1 MSKQHRSNKIE
12 VLSDQAHCRKR
23 PGMYLGSTDT
33 QKEHRWALHPEYYD
47 WIQFREL
54 EYVPGIVKMFDEV
67 ISNSIDEALR
77 TDFDHAN
84 QIDVE
89 IGADH
94 SISISDNGRGIS
106 SDVNAEHGK
115 TEVELAFT
123 QLRAGSNFSEDSFVS
138 IGTHGLGASLVN
150 IMSEWFIAKSCDGNK
165 TIKVQSRWD
174 DTQDAL
180 LSSVQQLK
188 KGKRG
193 TSVTFRPDFSLFAV
207 DGLTTDIL
215 CLIEKRVRDL
225 AVCFPQI
232 RFRWQKKII
241 RESTFRKYINQIAES
256 YEVFEN
262 DKVKIAVLPSEERN
276 HISFVNGIDVYEG
289 GSHLDLVRQTIGSK
303 LVEKLNKKYK
313 KLNLRLPDVT
323 NKTCWVIIT
332 NDIPNPKFRSQTKE
346 FITNNAKDFGDVFD
360 GIDNEAFLKRILKN
374 DDIIDPIIETKKL
387 RLEAKERVELKKK
400 SRAIKKIRVPKHVPA
415 NGDPDKTML
424 FITEGDSAAG
434 MLTNVRNPDL
444 HGCFPL
450 RGKPLNTW
458 GKKPGQILKNAEL
471 QQLMSVLGLEFGS
484 EPDEMNYGYI
494 KILCDADQDG
504 YAIASLLLAFFS
516 HWPKLFEDN
525 RIQIVR
531 CPILVASKSG
541 KKDQRFYSVR
551 AYTEARESGKVD
563 DSWKMT
569 YLKGLGSLTEDEYE
583 RLINSPVE
591 DNITITADSLDA
603 LELAFG
609 KNAEGRKA
617 WLQT

>member
-1 MSKQHRSNKIE
+1 MTQHRSNRIE
-12 VLSDQAHCRKR
+12 VLSDQAHVRKK

-33 QKEHRWALHPEYYD
+33 QKEHRWALHPDYYD

-77 TDFDHAN
+77 TDFEHAN

-89 IGADH
+89 VGADH
-94 SISISDNGRGIS
+94 SITISDNGRGIS
-106 SDVNAEHGK
+106 SDVDPEHGK

-123 QLRAGSNFSEDSFVS
+123 QLRAGSNFGDDSFVS

-150 IMSEWFIAKSCDGNK
+150 IMSEYFTAVSCDGKK

-188 KGKRG
+188 KRKRG
-193 TSVTFRPDFSLFAV
+193 TEVTFKPDFSLFSV
-207 DGLTTDIL
+207 DELTTDIL

-241 RESTFRKYINQIAES
+241 RETTFKKYINQIAEN
-256 YEVFEN
+256 YEVFET
-262 DKVKIAVLPSEERN
+262 DKVKIAILPSDEKN
-276 HISFVNGIDVYEG
+276 HISFINGIDVYEG
-289 GSHLDLVRQTIGSK
+289 GSHLDLVRQTVGGA

-332 NDIPNPKFRSQTKE
+332 NDIPKPKFRSQTKE
-346 FITNNAKDFGDVFD
+346 YITNNVKDFGDVFD
-360 GIDNEAFLKRILKN
+360 GLDNEAFLKRVLKN
-374 DDIIDPIIETKKL
+374 ADIIDPIIETKKL
-387 RLEAKERVELKKK
+387 RLEAKERVALKKK
-400 SRAIKKIRVPKHVPA
+400 ARAIKKIRVPKHVPA

-434 MLTNVRNPDL
+434 MLTNVRDPDL

-458 GKKPGQILKNAEL
+458 GKKPAQVMKNAEL
-471 QQLMSVLGLEFGS
+471 QQLMSVLGLSMGDPAE
-484 EPDEMNYGYI
+484 DLNYGYI

-516 HWPKLFEDN
+516 HWPELFEEG

-531 CPILVASKSG
+531 CPILIASKSG
-541 KKDQRFYSVR
+541 KNDRRFYSVK
-551 AYTEARESGKVD
+551 AYSEARETGAVD

-591 DNITITADSLDA
+591 DNITLTKDSLKA

-609 KNAEGRKA
+609 KSSEDRKE